1 MAEHLAPILN
11 ALSQPF
17 WDAAAVGRLCLPFC
31 TATGRAFW
39 PPSPSSPFAT
49 GGEVMWHD
57 IPPEGIVRSLVVYRR
72 AFQQALADRL
82 PYGVALVEVAPGVR
96 LLAHAPDPGGAVAG
110 DRVRLGF
117 RPLREGELPVL
128 ALESRL

>member
-1 MAEHLAPILN
+1 MAERLTPIVN

-17 WDAAAVGRLCLPFC
+17 WDAAAAGRLCLPFC
-31 TATGRAFW
+31 TATDRTFW

-49 GGEVMWHD
+49 GGDVSWRET
-57 IPPEGIVRSLVVYRR
+57 PPEGIVRSLVVYRR

-96 LLAHAPDPGGAVAG
+96 LLAHVPGPGGAAAG
-110 DRVRLGF
+110 DRVRLTF
-117 RPLREGELPVL
+117 RPLRDGELPVL
-128 ALESRL
+128 MLESRL